1 MCHWN
6 RRMCAALLLLCALGA
21 CTPALNWREVR
32 FDNAR
37 WTGWLPCKPDRAER
51 AVRLDQQEAMLRLM
65 GCQADDMDFTLAQL
79 PVPPTLSASQALQA
93 WKSASLASLQASG
106 DVPSHDWVLTGA
118 SPILT
123 PQRALAQGGQGV
135 TARWAWFAYD
145 GLLYQAA
152 VSARASRASQADQA
166 MESLLSGLRLP

>member
-1 MCHWN
+1 
-6 RRMCAALLLLCALGA
+6 
-21 CTPALNWREVR
+21 
-32 FDNAR
+32 
-37 WTGWLPCKPDRAER
+37 
-51 AVRLDQQEAMLRLM
+51 MLRLM

-123 PQRALAQGGQGV
+123 PQRVLAQGGQGV

-145 GLLYQAA
+145 GQLYQAA
-152 VSARASRASQADQA
+152 VYARASRASQADQA